1 MPPDLALFPGGSPR
15 YAGRNFRS
23 DDLSPASSTPN
34 DTKPSPAG
42 LGKLPA
48 AVQWCLV
55 GCLSIATTAPLEI
68 AGFPAALLMGP
79 MLAGIFAALAG
90 STIRLPRIF
99 FFAVQVVLALMI
111 ATMVSKDFV
120 GTFAENWLLVLF
132 VVLSVIGVST
142 LSGWMIART
151 GILPGTT
158 AIWGSSAGAASTM
171 LMMAEAYGA
180 DARLVAFM
188 QYLRVVFVASLAT
201 LVAHF
206 GGHDGATVPPHA
218 WFEPVPA
225 LPLVAML
232 AIGIVAGLTGQKL
245 RIPAGAFLV
254 PFALASFLNSSGTVT
269 IELPHWLLAAAFTL
283 LGWNIGLG
291 FTRAILLHARRALL
305 PTVVSIIALISFS
318 GLLAGLLIL
327 LLEIDPLTA
336 YLATSPGG
344 LDSIAVIAASAKVD
358 VAFVMTLQTARL
370 ILVTLIGPWLARFMA
385 DRA

>member
-1 MPPDLALFPGGSPR
+1 METR
-15 YAGRNFRS
+15 TFRS
-23 DDLSPASSTPN
+23 DDLPPASQDPKDAASLPGGLGRLH
-34 DTKPSPAG
+34 AG
-42 LGKLPA
+42 L
-48 AVQWCLV
+48 QWCLV
-55 GCLSIATTAPLEI
+55 GCLTVVMTVPLEV

-79 MLAGIFAALAG
+79 MLAGIMAALSG
-90 STIRLPRIF
+90 STIRLPRPF
-99 FFAVQVVLALMI
+99 FFVVQVVLALMI
-111 ATMVSKDFV
+111 ATMVSNEFV
-120 GTFAENWLLVLF
+120 GTFLKNWPLMLF
-132 VVLSVIGVST
+132 VVVCVIAVST
-142 LSGWMIART
+142 LSGWLIARS

-206 GGHDGATVPPHA
+206 GGHDGAGVPPHA
-218 WFEPVPA
+218 WFEPVPM
-225 LPLVAML
+225 LPLATML
-232 AIGIVAGLTGQKL
+232 AIGVFAGVLGQRL

-254 PFALASFLNSSGTVT
+254 PFALASVLNASGTVA
-269 IELPHWLLAAAFTL
+269 IELPQWLLVIAFTL

-291 FTRAILLHARRALL
+291 FTRTILLHARRALL
-305 PTVVSIIALISFS
+305 PTVISIIALISFS

-327 LLEIDPLTA
+327 LLGVDPLTA

-370 ILVTLIGPWLARFMA
+370 ILVTLIGPWLARFVA

>member
-1 MPPDLALFPGGSPR
+1 M
-15 YAGRNFRS
+15 
-23 DDLSPASSTPN
+23 SPASPTPRDPTSTATGLGRWPAALQWGLV
-34 DTKPSPAG
+34 AG
-42 LGKLPA
+42 LS
-48 AVQWCLV
+48 LV
-55 GCLSIATTAPLEI
+55 TTVPLEI

-79 MLAGIFAALAG
+79 MLAGIVVALG
-90 STIRLPRIF
+90 GGTIRLPRF
-99 FFAVQVVLALMI
+99 FFFGVQVVLALMI
-111 ATMVSKDFV
+111 ATMVSRDFL
-120 GTFAENWLLVLF
+120 GTFLDNWPLMLF

-142 LSGWMIART
+142 LSGWLIART

-171 LMMAEAYGA
+171 LIMAEAYGA

-188 QYLRVVFVASLAT
+188 QYLRVLFVASLAT

-206 GGHDGATVPPHA
+206 GGHDGAAIPPHA
-218 WFEPVPA
+218 WFEPVPV

-232 AIGIVAGLTGQKL
+232 AIGLLAGIIGQKL
-245 RIPAGAFLV
+245 RVPAGAFLV
-254 PFALASFLNSSGTVT
+254 PFALASMLNSSGTVT
-269 IELPHWLLAAAFTL
+269 IALPQWLLVIAFTL

-305 PTVVSIIALISFS
+305 PTIISIVALISFS

-327 LLEIDPLTA
+327 VLGIDPLTA
-336 YLATSPGG
+336 YLSTSPGG
-344 LDSIAVIAASAKVD
+344 LDSVAVIAASSNVD

-370 ILVTLIGPWLARFMA
+370 ILVSLIGPWLARFVA

>member
-1 MPPDLALFPGGSPR
+1 MQDADP
-15 YAGRNFRS
+15 RS
-23 DDLSPASSTPN
+23 DDLSPSSPTQN
-34 DTKPSPAG
+34 DRPPPAG
-42 LGKLPA
+42 LGRLPA

-55 GCLSIATTAPLEI
+55 ALLSVVTTVPLEI

-90 STIRLPRIF
+90 SSIRLPRIF
-99 FFAVQVVLALMI
+99 FFVVQVVLALMI
-111 ATMVSKDFV
+111 ATMVSEDFV
-120 GTFAENWLLVLF
+120 GTFADNWLLMLL
-132 VVLSVIGVST
+132 VVLSVIAVST

-206 GGHDGATVPPHA
+206 GGHDGAAVPPHA
-218 WFEPVPA
+218 WFEPVPM

-232 AIGIVAGLTGQKL
+232 AIGILAGLIGQRL
-245 RIPAGAFLV
+245 RVPAGAFLV
-254 PFALASFLNSSGTVT
+254 PFALASVLNSSGTIT
-269 IELPHWLLAAAFTL
+269 IALPQWLLVIAFTL

-291 FTRAILLHARRALL
+291 FTRTILLHARRALL
-305 PTVVSIIALISFS
+305 PTVVSIVVLISFS

-327 LLEIDPLTA
+327 LLGVDPLTA

-370 ILVTLIGPWLARFMA
+370 ILVTLIGPWLARFVA

>member
-1 MPPDLALFPGGSPR
+1 MPPAS
-15 YAGRNFRS
+15 RNPT
-23 DDLSPASSTPN
+23 DPN
-34 DTKPSPAG
+34 DAPAG
-42 LGKLPA
+42 LGAWPA
-48 AVQWCLV
+48 ALQWGLV
-55 GCLSIATTAPLEI
+55 ACLSVVTTVPLEI

-79 MLAGIFAALAG
+79 MLAGILVALG
-90 STIRLPRIF
+90 GGRIRLPRIF
-99 FFAVQVVLALMI
+99 FFGVQVVLALMI
-111 ATMVSKDFV
+111 ATMVSEDFL
-120 GTFAENWLLVLF
+120 GTFLANWPLMLL

-142 LSGWMIART
+142 LSGWLIART

-171 LMMAEAYGA
+171 LIMAEAYGA

-188 QYLRVVFVASLAT
+188 QYLRVVFVASFAT

-206 GGHDGATVPPHA
+206 GGHDGAAVPPHA
-218 WFEPVPA
+218 WFEPVPM
-225 LPLVAML
+225 LPLAAML
-232 AIGIVAGLTGQKL
+232 AIGVAAGLLGQRL

-254 PFALASFLNSSGTVT
+254 PFAIASALNASGTVT
-269 IELPHWLLAAAFTL
+269 IALPQWLLVIAFTL

-305 PTVVSIIALISFS
+305 PTVASILALISFS

-327 LLEIDPLTA
+327 VLGVDPLTA
-336 YLATSPGG
+336 YLSTSPGG
-344 LDSIAVIAASAKVD
+344 LDSIAVIAASSKVD

-370 ILVTLIGPWLARFMA
+370 ILVSLIGPWLARFVA